1 MDTSLIWTLC
11 FVPSVSV
18 LGRFDCTQK
27 TGEAYAATPRE
38 IAYEAPFP
46 TSERLSSIGG
56 GGG

>member
-18 LGRFDCTQK
+18 LGRFDRTQK
-27 TGEAYAATPRE
+27 TYAAAPRE

-46 TSERLSSIGG
+46 TSERLSSIDGG
-56 GGG
+56 GR